1 MAYISQEKKAKIAP
15 KVKAIC
21 AKYGVK
27 ATLAIH
33 HHSTLMLNIKSGTID
48 FIGNSNEV
56 CSNDTWQ
63 SGRGFRPNT
72 SGYDRINPY
81 HFKSHYSGVA
91 LNFLTEVYAAM
102 MEGNHDNSDI
112 QSDYFDVGWY
122 VEVNIGK
129 WNKAYDLQK

>member
-1 MAYISQEKKAKIAP
+1 
-15 KVKAIC
+15 
-21 AKYGVK
+21 
-27 ATLAIH
+27 
-33 HHSTLMLNIKSGTID
+33 
-48 FIGNSNEV
+48 V
-56 CSNDTWQ
+56 CGGDHYQVS
-63 SGRGFRPNT
+63 RGFRPNT

-91 LNFLTEVYAAM
+91 LKFLTEVYDAL

>member
-56 CSNDTWQ
+56 CGDDHYQVS
-63 SGRGFRPNT
+63 RGFRANT

-81 HFKSHYSGVA
+81 HFKSHYSGKA
-91 LNFLTEVYAAM
+91 LNFLTEVYAAL